1 MMRSLRGRLFAGLT
15 AIILLTGA
23 VGGALAYRWAYSEA
37 IEMQDSVLIQIASFA
52 LSASIRE
59 SRPVTGVDAES
70 EVAVVE
76 LGGAPRGPAEDRRLW
91 GLKDGLHNAV
101 YQGQPARVLVRTR
114 PDDSR
119 FAVMQRTEIRT
130 EIAGDMALRTLL
142 PIAALVPC
150 LLLVTALVIARS
162 FRPMLRLADD
172 LDARRADDVSAL
184 KATGAPSELQPF
196 LGSINA
202 LLERMRGMMDQ
213 QRRFIADASHELRT
227 PITALSLQAE
237 NLASLEMPAETRERL
252 DVLRSGMQ
260 RSRHLLEQL
269 LALARQDAVSPA
281 AGEVT
286 ELDRIVK
293 GVVADLLPEAAARN
307 IDLGFTMV
315 ETVAVNGDQLS
326 LISVLRNLVENAVKF
341 TPEGGSVDL
350 GIYREAGMAAIQI
363 EDSGTGI
370 APRDLDRIG
379 EPFFRGSQPSGD
391 GAGLGLS
398 IVKRIVDRCGG
409 SIQFENVTGAERT
422 GLRVIV
428 RLPAV
433 NG

>member
-1 MMRSLRGRLFAGLT
+1 
-15 AIILLTGA
+15 
-23 VGGALAYRWAYSEA
+23 
-37 IEMQDSVLIQIASFA
+37 
-52 LSASIRE
+52 
-59 SRPVTGVDAES
+59 
-70 EVAVVE
+70 
-76 LGGAPRGPAEDRRLW
+76 
-91 GLKDGLHNAV
+91 
-101 YQGQPARVLVRTR
+101 
-114 PDDSR
+114 
-119 FAVMQRTEIRT
+119 
-130 EIAGDMALRTLL
+130 
-142 PIAALVPC
+142 
-150 LLLVTALVIARS
+150 
-162 FRPMLRLADD
+162 
-172 LDARRADDVSAL
+172 DARRADDVSAL

-286 ELDRIVK
+286 ELDRIAK

-315 ETVAVNGDQLS
+315 ETVAVKGDQFS

-350 GIYREAGMAAIQI
+350 GIYREAGMAA
-363 EDSGTGI
+363 
-370 APRDLDRIG
+370 
-379 EPFFRGSQPSGD
+379 
-391 GAGLGLS
+391 
-398 IVKRIVDRCGG
+398 
-409 SIQFENVTGAERT
+409 
-422 GLRVIV
+422 
-428 RLPAV
+428 
-433 NG
+433 